1 MGYFTVQFPL
11 IVEKWQA
18 DILNKRFEM
27 GRKIYNSLVKLTLNR
42 YKEMI
47 KNERYKELLASIQR
61 KKDGKASKNEHNK
74 KIFKEIN
81 QMRDDY
87 KLSEF
92 QFHSDVKPFQKY
104 YKKHIDSNTA
114 QKLGTR
120 LWNAYEKVIFGNG
133 KEIHFKKYDTLN
145 SLEGKS
151 NGSGIRFRN
160 NKIEW
165 FGLKMPVVIDF
176 NNQYEVE
183 AFKSKISYCR
193 IKRKFIRNKYKFYLQ
208 LVFKGTPP
216 VKIDKNTGEVK
227 RKIGKGDVGIDIGVS
242 TVAYCS
248 ENTLK
253 ILELADR
260 IRNTS
265 AEKRRILRKMDR
277 SRLKTNPNLFEID
290 GTIKKGAKFN
300 FSKKYMKL
308 KLKLK
313 DIFRK
318 EADIRKYQHECLA
331 NEIISLGDKIYVET
345 MNFSDL
351 KLRNKTTEKT
361 KTGKFKSKKR
371 FGKSIGNKAPAMLIT
386 IIDRKLKYFG
396 KKIISIN
403 TKKARASQFNHL
415 TGEYKKKSL
424 SKRWNCIDGYK
435 VQRDMY
441 SSFLIMNINKDLET
455 YNLRKC
461 NKRFKNFLEL
471 HKNEVK
477 RLLGNKNLSS
487 IGI

>member
-42 YKEMI
+42 YEEMI
-47 KNERYKELLASIQR
+47 KNEKYKELLASIQR
-61 KKDGKASKNEHNK
+61 EEDGIALENKYNK
-74 KIFKEIN
+74 KIFKVIN
-81 QMRDDY
+81 KMRDDY

-92 QFHSDVKPFQKY
+92 QFHSDVKPFRKP

-133 KEIHFKKYDTLN
+133 KEIHFKKYDALN

-151 NGSGIRFRN
+151 NRSGIRFRN
-160 NKIEW
+160 NNIEW

-176 NNQYEVE
+176 KSQYEVE
-183 AFKSKISYCR
+183 ALKSKISYCR

-277 SRLKTNPNLFEID
+277 SRVKTNPNLFEID

>member
-1 MGYFTVQFPL
+1 
-11 IVEKWQA
+11 
-18 DILNKRFEM
+18 
-27 GRKIYNSLVKLTLNR
+27 
-42 YKEMI
+42 
-47 KNERYKELLASIQR
+47 
-61 KKDGKASKNEHNK
+61 
-74 KIFKEIN
+74 
-81 QMRDDY
+81 
-87 KLSEF
+87 
-92 QFHSDVKPFQKY
+92 
-104 YKKHIDSNTA
+104 
-114 QKLGTR
+114 
-120 LWNAYEKVIFGNG
+120 
-133 KEIHFKKYDTLN
+133 
-145 SLEGKS
+145 
-151 NGSGIRFRN
+151 
-160 NKIEW
+160 
-165 FGLKMPVVIDF
+165 
-176 NNQYEVE
+176 
-183 AFKSKISYCR
+183 
-193 IKRKFIRNKYKFYLQ
+193 
-208 LVFKGTPP
+208 
-216 VKIDKNTGEVK
+216 
-227 RKIGKGDVGIDIGVS
+227 
-242 TVAYCS
+242 
-248 ENTLK
+248 
-253 ILELADR
+253 
-260 IRNTS
+260 
-265 AEKRRILRKMDR
+265 
-277 SRLKTNPNLFEID
+277 
-290 GTIKKGAKFN
+290 
-300 FSKKYMKL
+300 
-308 KLKLK
+308 
-313 DIFRK
+313 
-318 EADIRKYQHECLA
+318 
-331 NEIISLGDKIYVET
+331 